1 MKTNKSHFSHHQIRR
16 VLIHLMLVLSLLM
29 LLSPA
34 VNAAPLGQTGSGT
47 GVSAV
52 VGVGGA
58 TLIAGEPE
66 LSTTQLPTGARVT
79 ALARS
84 ADGSLL
90 QVVTEQGEEGWLAV
104 SDVIG
109 FGLNRLPV
117 SDAAVPTATE
127 TMAVGVPATS
137 ASTVLEEKG
146 NGLMTPL
153 TTTVP
158 LSATGLQKTEPASGV
173 DVGDGQSGLSATVVT
188 GQARLNIRSG
198 PGEAYPV
205 VAKAVAGEQLRLVG
219 RSDDAGWLA
228 IQRSDLPE
236 SGGWVAARY
245 VTLAANVYTLPV
257 MSVEDAPPP
266 SSPSGSALATTSAT
280 LEPATAQTTV
290 SSQQTAVPSGLSGN
304 LVFQDGKGNI
314 YVYALASGAL
324 RWLTNGYSPDISAD
338 GTKVV
343 FTRTGEESGIWAI
356 DLDGANAHK
365 VYSGSDLITSPKW
378 SPDGKWIVFSR
389 LSGVSKC
396 YQVGPSCITL
406 HEIQAQ
412 FPQMSPDLIYDR
424 FLKDATRVEA
434 PLWGIA
440 RVAADGTDY
449 RDIPSLNSAHTPDW
463 SAAGIVYQSSVGLEI
478 TSDTADAVSQSIFHG
493 AWDWDPDWQRE
504 GGAIVYQENA
514 GSHWEVWRVNPDGSG
529 RVALT
534 RPASV
539 LVDRMA
545 SNAAPAFSP
554 NGEQIVFVSNRSD
567 GKEPSDWRLWVMDA
581 DGGNQRPLPIDVALE
596 YGFAGEQV
604 VSWGSS

>member
-1 MKTNKSHFSHHQIRR
+1 METNRSHFFHHRIRR
-16 VLIHLMLVLSLLM
+16 VLIHLVLVLSLLM

-34 VNAAPLGQTGSGT
+34 VSAAPLSQSGSVT

-66 LSTTQLPTGARVT
+66 MSTTQLPTGARVT

-84 ADGSLL
+84 ADGNLL
-90 QVVTEQGEEGWLAV
+90 QVVTEQGEEGWLAAA
-104 SDVIG
+104 DVIG

-117 SDAAVPTATE
+117 SDAVVPTTME
-127 TMAVGVPATS
+127 TMAVGAPATS

-153 TTTVP
+153 TTTAP
-158 LSATGLQKTEPASGV
+158 LSPTGLQQAEPASRV
-173 DVGDGQSGLSATVVT
+173 DAGDDQPSPSATVVT
-188 GQARLNIRSG
+188 GQERLNVRSG

-205 VAKAVAGEQLRLVG
+205 IAKAVAGEQLRLVG
-219 RSDDAGWLA
+219 RSDDAAWLA

-245 VTLAANVYTLPV
+245 VTLAADVNTLPV
-257 MSVEDAPPP
+257 MSVEDAPPRSGP
-266 SSPSGSALATTSAT
+266 SESVLAMTSAT
-280 LEPATAQTTV
+280 LASATAQTNV
-290 SSQQTAVPSGLSGN
+290 SYQQTAVPGGLSGN

-324 RWLTNGYSPDISAD
+324 RWLTNGYSPDVSAD
-338 GTKVV
+338 GTKVL
-343 FTRTGEESGIWAI
+343 FTRTGDENGIWAI
-356 DLDGANAHK
+356 NLDGSDEHK

-378 SPDGKWIVFSR
+378 SPDGQWIVFSR

-396 YQVGPSCITL
+396 YQMGPSCITL

-424 FLKDATRVEA
+424 FLKDATRVES

-440 RVAADGTDY
+440 RVAVDGTDY
-449 RDIPSLNSAHTPDW
+449 RDISSLNSAHAPDW

-545 SNAAPAFSP
+545 SNTAPAWSP
-554 NGEQIVFVSNRSD
+554 DGGQIVFVSNRSD
-567 GKEPSDWRLWVMDA
+567 GKEPGNWRLWVMDA

-604 VSWGSS
+604 VSWGPS